1 MTGIVGE
8 GLVGEGRGESLSADK
23 LDINNGGT
31 KVLGDD
37 LGELLPLGEFEVVIL
52 GELFP
57 EVLFLGELG
66 TDVEEDGVGCS
77 MDALW
82 YK

>member
-37 LGELLPLGEFEVVIL
+37 LGEFEVVIL